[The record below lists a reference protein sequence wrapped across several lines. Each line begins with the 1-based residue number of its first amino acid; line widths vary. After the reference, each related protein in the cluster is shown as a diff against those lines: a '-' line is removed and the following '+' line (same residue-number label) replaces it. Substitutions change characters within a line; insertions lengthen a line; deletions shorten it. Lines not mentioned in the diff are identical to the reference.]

1 MRDATALPARAGRPG
16 EPGAIPGLAR
26 NREARSHAC
35 PRMHRGALRVG
46 IPGLWRPMPSE
57 ARSTMQRRPPR
68 RRACGAVRSL
78 LAFAVLA
85 CAAGCERTTPS
96 APPPDSEPRRIVPA
110 SATAVDFVTELVE
123 PERIAALPAQAAEYS
138 RLVALEGALAGTPR
152 FEAYLAEPVLAQRP
166 DLVVVDPWQ
175 APDTTARLRR
185 AGVAVFALPE
195 IHTWEAA
202 RAALLQLG
210 GVLRAPARAEELAG
224 ELDRRVARLTER
236 AAARAGLR
244 ALCYSN
250 FGASGWSAGSQTS
263 VHEILRLAGLRNA
276 VAEAGRVGHV
286 GLGFEALLVLDPD
299 LIVVSRPLAM
309 PAGAAGD
316 RGGASEAVLTA
327 EPSLAGLRAVRER
340 RIVSLPAW
348 LYATGSHEM
357 VRAAEVLADEVDAL
371 QRRLEAAPAGE
382 AR

>member
-1 MRDATALPARAGRPG
+1 
-16 EPGAIPGLAR
+16 
-26 NREARSHAC
+26 
-35 PRMHRGALRVG
+35 
-46 IPGLWRPMPSE
+46 
-57 ARSTMQRRPPR
+57 MQRRPPR
-68 RRACGAVRSL
+68 RRACGALRSL
-78 LAFAVLA
+78 LAFAALA
-85 CAAGCERTTPS
+85 CAAACERTSSS
-96 APPPDSEPRRIVPA
+96 APLPDSEPRRIVPA
-110 SATAVDFVTELVE
+110 SATAVDLITELVE
-123 PERIAALPAQAAEYS
+123 PARIAALPAQAAEYS

-276 VAEAGRVGHV
+276 VAEAGRIGHV

-299 LIVVSRPLAM
+299 VIVVSRPLAM

-327 EPSLAGLRAVRER
+327 EPSLAGLRAVREQ

-357 VRAAEVLADEVDAL
+357 VRAAEVLAAEVDAL
-371 QRRLEAAPAGE
+371 QRRLEAAPAGG